1 MAWDGKTQGEWSDV
15 VDGARAVVNL
25 AGRSVNC
32 RYTEEN
38 RREIVE
44 SRVNSVK
51 AIAEAIRRAGT
62 PPEVLVQSGSLAI
75 YGNPGECEC
84 DEASPPGSGFSAD
97 TCVAWEQAFAGDAL
111 DVPRRVLLR
120 IGFVLGR
127 DGGALEMLARLTRR
141 FLGGRVGDGRQ
152 FISWLHVRDMNR
164 IALWA
169 IDSTDANGV
178 FNATG
183 PNPVTNEAFMREL
196 RRALGRPWSPPTPAW
211 AVALGARFM
220 GTEPSLAL
228 EGRRCAPKRLVEK
241 GFEFEFPELG
251 PALGDIFVAK

>member
-1 MAWDGKTQGEWSDV
+1 
-15 VDGARAVVNL
+15 VNL

-38 RREIVE
+38 RREIVQ
-44 SRVNSVK
+44 SRVDSVK

-62 PPEVLVQSGSLAI
+62 PPEVLVQAGSLAI
-75 YGNPGECEC
+75 YGDPGERDC
-84 DEASPPGSGFSAD
+84 DEASPPGTGFSAE
-97 TCVAWEQAFAGDAL
+97 TCVAWEEAFAGDAIAAT
-111 DVPRRVLLR
+111 RRVLFR

-141 FLGGRVGDGRQ
+141 FLGGRVGSGQ
-152 FISWLHVRDMNR
+152 QYISWLHVRDMIR

-169 IDSTDANGV
+169 IDSVDASGV

-183 PNPVTNEAFMREL
+183 PNPVTNETFMRAL
-196 RRALGRPWSPPTPAW
+196 RHALRRPWSPPTPAW

-220 GTEPSLAL
+220 DTEPSLAL
-228 EGRRCAPKRLVEK
+228 EGRKCVPKRLSEQ
-241 GFEFEFPELG
+241 GFVFEFPELG
-251 PALGDIFVAK
+251 PALGEIFGAK